1 MQGGASFDQARAA
14 RYALAVLTFINLFNY
29 LDRWVVAAVVES
41 IKKSELHLTDT
52 QIGLIPTGFIIIY
65 TITSPL
71 FGTFGDRARRP
82 PLIAFGVAVWSLATA
97 LGGFARWFAGRCF
110 NPRSWFLRFGAQ
122 GAAKQTRSAIRSSG
136 ALALLTEGGEA
147 R

>member
-1 MQGGASFDQARAA
+1 MEGSASFGNARAA

-52 QIGLIPTGFIIIY
+52 ELGLVGPGFIFVY

-71 FGTFGDRARRP
+71 FGTFGDRSKRP
-82 PLIAFGVAVWSLATA
+82 PLIALGVAIWSVATA
-97 LGGFARWFAGRCF
+97 LAGFARGVATLFA
-110 NPRSWFLRFGAQ
+110 A
-122 GAAKQTRSAIRSSG
+122 RSAVGVGEAAYGTI
-136 ALALLTEGGEA
+136 APALLA
-147 R
+147 D

>member
-1 MQGGASFDQARAA
+1 MEGSASFENARAA

-52 QIGLIPTGFIIIY
+52 ELGFVGTGFIFVY

-71 FGTFGDRARRP
+71 FGTFGDRSKRP
-82 PLIAFGVAVWSLATA
+82 PLIALGVAIWSVAKI
-97 LGGFARWFAGRCF
+97 GRASC
-110 NPRSWFLRFGAQ
+110 RER
-122 GAAKQTRSAIRSSG
+122 
-136 ALALLTEGGEA
+136 GEV
-147 R
+147 